1 MKNKLTTLSF
11 RAGPA
16 RWISGWSLSGTRCSV
31 ENPRSPDPRV
41 LGGGRTGHIWCR
53 CDFQIFGG
61 HLNSLLE
68 GGRMLLEQRAEI

>member
-11 RAGPA
+11 LAPDQPDGSLAGHSLAPA
-16 RWISGWSLSGTRCSV
+16 VVLKTLGVPIRGYWGGAPGTSG
-31 ENPRSPDPRV
+31 
-41 LGGGRTGHIWCR
+41 
-53 CDFQIFGG
+53 DFQIFWG